1 MKPKYRRFLTAGLP
15 CLIIIPAMAQLAHA
29 AVIPDNPNGD
39 VTVTATVN
47 ATNSG
52 ANSVN
57 ADGGLSANP
66 LVNILTGAN
75 LTGNAGSLFV
85 VQTSNANYTI
95 TNDGTI
101 AAGPGV
107 VGINVLS
114 GGGIAS
120 VVNNT
125 GTISSVNSNAITSN
139 LAAGAFTLNNS
150 GLIQSSTNAFVGSA
164 ANDTLNLNLGSRVIG
179 NVTGGLGIDTINFR
193 AGLSA
198 PGGINNSISGNVTG
212 FEAVNKNLGGVAFI
226 GRPSIGATPADPLYI
241 VNANAITI
249 QTNGGGLYINGN
261 INAADGVSQ
270 STINSGGTA
279 LGGTGLWNANVNVT
293 AGGFS
298 AGAIPINLDVVPAN
312 AVGTVTITGDVTHVP
327 PIAPLP
333 GTFIRYDVNPGAAA
347 QSGVLG
353 SGVTPTMGVGG
364 INVSGGTTADL
375 IAQTG
380 LGNTYNVNGAG
391 LRISNTDNNR
401 AISNGTYVIVDSAA
415 GIDSFPTIGA
425 ISSQLNP
432 NVNALDTG
440 IRGSEIVV
448 GGGATNN
455 ANTVLARNF
464 STLSLADGGTNLVL
478 TINHDFSALATNPN
492 AAAIGNALDASINS
506 PNANIQDFIG
516 ALDNSNL
523 AAVQAT
529 LNGLSPDATFSTA
542 VALASGNYRLNR
554 LVQDHLALTRAGGDS
569 VRSYVGSY
577 SEPATAPAPQ
587 VQNAGVGNVWGNV
600 SYAWKEIDSNF
611 GNDFDGEEAAFT
623 AGFDYRVSQDLLI
636 GLVLD
641 GSTGDY
647 DYTGGSSDVD
657 SFRAAIYGTYG
668 QATGI
673 YADFLA
679 GYGSHNIDLN
689 RNGGILGGI
698 NSDTDADSLQAM
710 ITVGYAMQSGSVKH
724 GPFGGIEYQNIDVDG
739 YTQGGP
745 LPIAV
750 SGYDVDSLR
759 LLGGYRVEASYGRF
773 SPYASVA
780 YAHELEDD
788 AINTTAIL
796 PGGAGF
802 GATGSGLESSIL
814 ISVGANYALTESLTL
829 TGGYLGELSVGGDG
843 TDSHGASLG
852 LNYAF

>member
-39 VTVTATVN
+39 VTVTATVD

-66 LVNILTGAN
+66 FVNILTGAN

-164 ANDTLNLNLGSRVIG
+164 ANDTLNLNLGSRVTGDVI
-179 NVTGGLGIDTINFR
+179 GGLGINTIDFG

-198 PGGINNSISGNVTG
+198 PGGVSNSISGNVTG

-270 STINSGGTA
+270 ATINAGGAA

-293 AGGFS
+293 ANGFS
-298 AGAIPINLDVVPAN
+298 SGAIPINLDVVPTN
-312 AVGTVTITGDVTHVP
+312 AVGTVTITGDVVHT
-327 PIAPLP
+327 P
-333 GTFIRYDVNPGAAA
+333 GTFIRYDVNPRAAL

-391 LRISNTDNNR
+391 LRISSTDNNR
-401 AISNGTYVIVDSAA
+401 AISNGTYVVVDSAA
-415 GIDSFPTIGA
+415 GIDNFATLGA

-440 IRGSEIVV
+440 IRGSEIFN
-448 GGGATNN
+448 GGAATNN

-464 STLSLADGGTNLVL
+464 SSLSLADGGTNLVL

-492 AAAIGNALDASINS
+492 AAAIGNALDASIN
-506 PNANIQDFIG
+506 NGNVNLQDFIG

-577 SEPATAPAPQ
+577 AEPAPAPQ
-587 VQNAGVGNVWGNV
+587 VQNAGIGNVWGNV
-600 SYAWKEIDSNF
+600 SYAWKETDNNF

-623 AGFDYRVSQDLLI
+623 AGFDYRVSQDFLI

-668 QATGI
+668 QPTGL
-673 YADFLA
+673 YVDFLA
-679 GYGSHNIDLN
+679 GYGSHNIDQT
-689 RNGGILGGI
+689 RNGGGLLGNI
-698 NSDTDADSLQAM
+698 NSDTDADSLQAA

-724 GPFGGIEYQNIDVDG
+724 GPFGGFEYQKVEVDG
-739 YTQGGP
+739 YTQGGLFP
-745 LPIAV
+745 ATV
-750 SGYDVDSLR
+750 NGYDVDSFR
-759 LLGGYRVEASYGRF
+759 LLGGYRVEADYGRF
-773 SPYASVA
+773 MPFASIA
-780 YAHELEDD
+780 YAHEFEDD
-788 AINTTAIL
+788 QLNTTAVI

-802 GATGSGLESSIL
+802 GVSGSGLDSAIL
-814 ISVGANYALTESLTL
+814 ISAGANYALTESLTL
-829 TGGYLGELSVGGDG
+829 TGGYHGEIGVGGDG